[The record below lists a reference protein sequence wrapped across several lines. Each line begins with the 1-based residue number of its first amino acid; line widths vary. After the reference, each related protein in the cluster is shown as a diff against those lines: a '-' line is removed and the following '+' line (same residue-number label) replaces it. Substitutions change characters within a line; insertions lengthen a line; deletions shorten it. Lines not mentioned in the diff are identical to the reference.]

1 MLLLSQA
8 GGGDRATHSHPRSPA
23 SSCTRAMMPGKR
35 EPGNLDDCSPGM
47 LGSCHFSFHSFSS
60 DALTLALPLPFVSPG
75 SEDVKIDAYDTFPDL
90 EHFKFNWTDIRE
102 VNIYLCYH
110 VICLLKPLSS
120 RH

>member
-8 GGGDRATHSHPRSPA
+8 GGGDSATHSPPRSAA
-23 SSCTRAMMPGKR
+23 SSCTHAKMPGKR

-47 LGSCHFSFHSFSS
+47 LGSCHVSFHSFSS
-60 DALTLALPLPFVSPG
+60 DALTLALPLAFVPG

-90 EHFKFNWTDIRE
+90 EHFTFNWTDIRE

-110 VICLLKPLSS
+110 VMVL
-120 RH
+120 